1 MLLHVVSSTT
11 LLHALAG
18 WEELRTWG
26 QLEQFA
32 IDDWSLLLGK
42 FTRCQPSVKRCF
54 NSHSEALRRSKF
66 LDALTASR
74 QAHKNALGQYRERY
88 QRSMRK
94 LDELRAENGGPSACA
109 LIFLGRQIVEDHPL
123 LLDLVMAES
132 EAIIAKVEH
141 KINEV
146 QLHVSP
152 NALAT
157 HQAVM
162 HLLAIQT
169 KAIHHML
176 EKGLIDHEEE
186 AKLLAGV
193 SQLKSDAMLRSMPMA
208 AATTARVAPMMTS
221 LVNGPRTSST
231 TKSPSLDT
239 KPAPAEAAMVGPSS
253 MAKRQRAPHRASQVE
268 TTNPEATIV

>member
-1 MLLHVVSSTT
+1 MCT
-11 LLHALAG
+11 
-18 WEELRTWG
+18 WE
-26 QLEQFA
+26 QLKQFA

-132 EAIIAKVEH
+132 EGIIAKVEH
-141 KINEV
+141 KIHEV

-162 HLLAIQT
+162 HLLAVQT
-169 KAIHHML
+169 KSIHHML
-176 EKGLIDHEEE
+176 AKGLVDHEEE

-208 AATTARVAPMMTS
+208 EGARVAPMTS
-221 LVNGPRTSST
+221 LVDGPRTFTKKSSLNT
-231 TKSPSLDT
+231 I
-239 KPAPAEAAMVGPSS
+239 PAAEAVMAGPSS
-253 MAKRQRAPHRASQVE
+253 MAKRQRAVHRAPE
-268 TTNPEATIV
+268 KATTDSEAIAV